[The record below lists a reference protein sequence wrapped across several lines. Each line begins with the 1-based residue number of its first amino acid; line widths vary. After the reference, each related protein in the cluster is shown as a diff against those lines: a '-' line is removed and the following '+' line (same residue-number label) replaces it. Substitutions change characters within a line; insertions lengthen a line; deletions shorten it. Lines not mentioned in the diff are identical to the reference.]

1 MAIARSA
8 HGADGCELA
17 KPQLRLS
24 SLLTLSPRLAATRL
38 AATRLPAMSVIVSVI
53 VLALGLGGCARDPAR
68 GDLDVHRD
76 FKPAHHLVR
85 ATPVRL
91 PPRPQVHAKKVHAKK
106 VHAEKV
112 HAETVP
118 PAELRVHRPDPALL
132 AAQPAPHCEFTNTD
146 LKAVDP
152 DQWERLKTEF
162 ERKCYQDAE
171 KAARDRLGQLQA
183 SSTCEIERVSRSVR

>member
-1 MAIARSA
+1 MAIVRSA
-8 HGADGCELA
+8 RGADDGCELA

-24 SLLTLSPRLAATRL
+24 SLLPLAPE
-38 AATRLPAMSVIVSVI
+38 LPVISVI
-53 VLALGLGGCARDPAR
+53 VLALGLAGCARDPAR
-68 GDLDVHRD
+68 GDLSAVHSD
-76 FKPAHHLVR
+76 FKRAHREVR

-91 PPRPQVHAKKVHAKK
+91 PRRRRVY
-106 VHAEKV
+106 
-112 HAETVP
+112 AETQS

-171 KAARDRLGQLQA
+171 KAVRDRLGQLQA
-183 SSTCEIERVSRSVR
+183 SSTCEIERVAQPVR

>member
-8 HGADGCELA
+8 HGAEDGCELA

-24 SLLTLSPRLAATRL
+24 SLLTLAPK
-38 AATRLPAMSVIVSVI
+38 LPALPVIVSVI
-53 VLALGLGGCARDPAR
+53 VLALGLAGCARDPAR
-68 GDLDVHRD
+68 GDLDAHRD
-76 FKPAHHLVR
+76 FKPVHRVAR

-91 PPRPQVHAKKVHAKK
+91 PPRPR
-106 VHAEKV
+106 V
-112 HAETVP
+112 HAETPP

-152 DQWERLKTEF
+152 DQWGRLKTEF
-162 ERKCYQDAE
+162 ERQCYQDAE
-171 KAARDRLGQLQA
+171 KAVRDRLGQLQA
-183 SSTCEIERVSRSVR
+183 SSTCETERVPGSVR

>member
-8 HGADGCELA
+8 HGANDGSVLA
-17 KPQLRLS
+17 KLQSRLS
-24 SLLTLSPRLAATRL
+24 SLLVLAPRPPAIRL
-38 AATRLPAMSVIVSVI
+38 PAIRLPAMSVM
-53 VLALGLGGCARDPAR
+53 VLALGLAGCARDPAR

-76 FKPAHHLVR
+76 FKPAHRLVR

-91 PPRPQVHAKKVHAKK
+91 PPRRRVR
-106 VHAEKV
+106 
-112 HAETVP
+112 AETQP

-132 AAQPAPHCEFTNTD
+132 AAQPAPHCAFTNTN

-162 ERKCYQDAE
+162 ERQCYQDAE
-171 KAARDRLGQLQA
+171 KAARDRLSQLQA
-183 SSTCEIERVSRSVR
+183 SSTCEIERVPRSAR

>member
-1 MAIARSA
+1 MMNMAIARSA

-24 SLLTLSPRLAATRL
+24 SLPALAPRLSAI
-38 AATRLPAMSVIVSVI
+38 RLPAMSLI
-53 VLALGLGGCARDPAR
+53 VLALGLAGCARDPAR
-68 GDLDVHRD
+68 GDLDVRRD
-76 FKPAHHLVR
+76 FKPAHRLVR

-91 PPRPQVHAKKVHAKK
+91 PPRRR
-106 VHAEKV
+106 V
-112 HAETVP
+112 HAETAP
-118 PAELRVHRPDPALL
+118 PAELRVRRPDPALL

-171 KAARDRLGQLQA
+171 KAARDRLSQLQA
-183 SSTCEIERVSRSVR
+183 ASTCEIERVPRSVR

>member
-1 MAIARSA
+1 MAIVRSA
-8 HGADGCELA
+8 RGADDGCELA

-24 SLLTLSPRLAATRL
+24 SLLPLAPE
-38 AATRLPAMSVIVSVI
+38 LPVISVI
-53 VLALGLGGCARDPAR
+53 VLALGLAGCARDPAR
-68 GDLDVHRD
+68 GDLSAVHSD
-76 FKPAHHLVR
+76 FKRAHREVR

-91 PPRPQVHAKKVHAKK
+91 PRRRRVY
-106 VHAEKV
+106 
-112 HAETVP
+112 AETQP

-171 KAARDRLGQLQA
+171 KAVRDRLGQLQA
-183 SSTCEIERVSRSVR
+183 SSTCEIERVAQPVR

>member
-8 HGADGCELA
+8 HGADDCELA

-24 SLLTLSPRLAATRL
+24 SLLTLIPRLSAI
-38 AATRLPAMSVIVSVI
+38 RLPAMSVI

-76 FKPAHHLVR
+76 FKPAHRLVR

-91 PPRPQVHAKKVHAKK
+91 PPRRR
-106 VHAEKV
+106 V
-112 HAETVP
+112 HAETPP
-118 PAELRVHRPDPALL
+118 PAELRVRRPDPALL
-132 AAQPAPHCEFTNTD
+132 AAQPAPQCAFTNTD

-162 ERKCYQDAE
+162 ERKCYQNAE

-183 SSTCEIERVSRSVR
+183 ASTCEIERVPRSVR

>member
-8 HGADGCELA
+8 HGADDGCDLA

-24 SLLTLSPRLAATRL
+24 SLLALAPKPPAIRLL
-38 AATRLPAMSVIVSVI
+38 AISVF
-53 VLALGLGGCARDPAR
+53 VLALGLAGCARNPAR

-76 FKPAHHLVR
+76 FKPAHRVVR

-91 PPRPQVHAKKVHAKK
+91 PPRTRVR
-106 VHAEKV
+106 
-112 HAETVP
+112 AETPP
-118 PAELRVHRPDPALL
+118 PAELRVRRPDPVLL
-132 AAQPAPHCEFTNTD
+132 TAQPAPQCAFTNTD

-171 KAARDRLGQLQA
+171 KADRDRLSQLQA
-183 SSTCEIERVSRSVR
+183 ASTCEIERVPRPVR

>member
-17 KPQLRLS
+17 KPRLRLS
-24 SLLTLSPRLAATRL
+24 SPLTLPPSLLAI
-38 AATRLPAMSVIVSVI
+38 RLPAMSVIASVI
-53 VLALGLGGCARDPAR
+53 VLALGLAGCARDPAR
-68 GDLDVHRD
+68 GDLDARRD
-76 FKPAHHLVR
+76 FKPAHRLVR

-91 PPRPQVHAKKVHAKK
+91 PPRRR
-106 VHAEKV
+106 V
-112 HAETVP
+112 HAETPP
-118 PAELRVHRPDPALL
+118 PAELRVRRPDPALL
-132 AAQPAPHCEFTNTD
+132 AAQPAPQCAFTNTD

-183 SSTCEIERVSRSVR
+183 ASTCEIERVPRSVDNRSMHAK

>member
-1 MAIARSA
+1 MINMAIARSA
-8 HGADGCELA
+8 HGADDGCEMA

-24 SLLTLSPRLAATRL
+24 SLLPLSPRL
-38 AATRLPAMSVIVSVI
+38 PAICAVA
-53 VLALGLGGCARDPAR
+53 LALGLAGCARNPAR

-76 FKPAHHLVR
+76 FKPAHRVVR

-91 PPRPQVHAKKVHAKK
+91 PPRPR
-106 VHAEKV
+106 V
-112 HAETVP
+112 HAETPP
-118 PAELRVHRPDPALL
+118 PAELRVRRPDPALL

-183 SSTCEIERVSRSVR
+183 SSTCEIERVPRSVR